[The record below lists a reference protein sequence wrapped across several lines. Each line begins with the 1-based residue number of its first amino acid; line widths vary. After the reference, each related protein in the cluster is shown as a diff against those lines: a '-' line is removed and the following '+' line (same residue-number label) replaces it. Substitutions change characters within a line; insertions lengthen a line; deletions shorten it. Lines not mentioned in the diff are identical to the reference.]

1 LFKVRR
7 LIIEY
12 KSSIRGFSAESD
24 SDLFRLLRLGN
35 NLKVAS
41 EQTFMELTIETKLTL
56 NDGHSIPQL
65 GLGVW
70 QTRAGATC
78 EAAVLA
84 ALEAGYRHIDTA
96 AMYGNEESVGAAI
109 RMSGISREKIFVTTK
124 LWNSDHGN
132 PGQALDTSLRRLKL
146 DYVDLY
152 LIHYPVR
159 ERQQSWRALERL
171 RDQGKARS
179 IGVSNFT
186 IRHLT
191 ELLAETK
198 TVPAVN
204 QVEFHPYL
212 YQRDLLDLCAGAG
225 IVIEAYSP
233 LTKGA
238 RLNDPKL
245 AAVAKKYSKSGSQPA
260 PPRPRLPLV
269 DRLSRRSEPKS
280 TAQILIR
287 WALQHGL
294 VVIPKSANRGRICE
308 NADVFDFEITAEDM
322 QLLDRFNENLRTCWD
337 PTNAP

>member
-1 LFKVRR
+1 
-7 LIIEY
+7 
-12 KSSIRGFSAESD
+12 
-24 SDLFRLLRLGN
+24 
-35 NLKVAS
+35 
-41 EQTFMELTIETKLTL
+41 MELTIETKLAL
-56 NDGHSIPQL
+56 NDGHLIPQL

-70 QTRAGATC
+70 QARAGASC

-84 ALEAGYRHIDTA
+84 ALEAGYRLIDTA
-96 AMYGNEESVGAAI
+96 AMYGNEESVGGAI
-109 RMSGISREKIFVTTK
+109 RKSGIPREKIFVTTK

-132 PGQALDTSLRRLKL
+132 PQGALDTSLRKLKL

-159 ERQQSWRALERL
+159 ERRQSWRALEAL
-171 RDQGKARS
+171 RAEGKARS

-191 ELLAETK
+191 ELLAQTK

-212 YQRDLLDLCAGAG
+212 YQRDLLEFCAGKG

-238 RLNDPKL
+238 RLKDPKL
-245 AAVAKKYSKSGSQPA
+245 VAVAKKYSTGERRPA
-260 PPRPRLPLV
+260 LSRSRLPLV
-269 DRLSRRSEPKS
+269 DRLFPRSESKS

-294 VVIPKSANRGRICE
+294 VVIPKSANRTRIFE
-308 NADVFDFEITAEDM
+308 NADVFNFEITAEDM
-322 QLLDRFNENLRTCWD
+322 RLLDGFNENLRTCWD
-337 PTNAP
+337 PTNAQ

>member
-1 LFKVRR
+1 MK
-7 LIIEY
+7 
-12 KSSIRGFSAESD
+12 
-24 SDLFRLLRLGN
+24 
-35 NLKVAS
+35 
-41 EQTFMELTIETKLTL
+41 LTIETKLTL
-56 NDGHSIPQL
+56 NDGHLIPQL

-109 RMSGISREKIFVTTK
+109 RMSGIPRKNIFVTTK

-132 PGQALDTSLRRLKL
+132 PGRALDTSLRKLKL

-159 ERQQSWRALERL
+159 ERRQSWRALEAL
-171 RDQGKARS
+171 QAEGKARS

-212 YQRDLLDLCAGAG
+212 YQRDLLDFCAGEG
-225 IVIEAYSP
+225 IVVEAYSP
-233 LTKGA
+233 LTKGT
-238 RLNDPKL
+238 RLSDPKL
-245 AAVAKKYSKSGSQPA
+245 VAVAKKYSQAGPQPDA
-260 PPRPRLPLV
+260 PSSRLPLV
-269 DRLSRRSEPKS
+269 DRLSRRSETKS

-294 VVIPKSANRGRICE
+294 VVIPKSANRRRIFE

-322 QLLDRFNENLRTCWD
+322 QVLDRFHENLRTCWD

>member
-1 LFKVRR
+1 M
-7 LIIEY
+7 
-12 KSSIRGFSAESD
+12 D
-24 SDLFRLLRLGN
+24 
-35 NLKVAS
+35 
-41 EQTFMELTIETKLTL
+41 LTIESRLAL
-56 NDGHSIPQL
+56 NDGQLIPQL

-109 RMSGISREKIFVTTK
+109 RRSGIPREQIFVTTK

-132 PGQALDTSLRRLKL
+132 PERALDTSLRNLKL

-159 ERQQSWRALERL
+159 LRRQSWRTLEALRAKG
-171 RDQGKARS
+171 QASS

-186 IRHLT
+186 ISHLT
-191 ELLAETK
+191 ELLAETN

-212 YQRDLLDLCAGAG
+212 FQRDLLDFCVGRN
-225 IVIEAYSP
+225 IVLEAYSP
-233 LTKGA
+233 LTKGE
-238 RLNDPKL
+238 RLTDPKL
-245 AAVAKKYSKSGSQPA
+245 VTVANKYPSAPAQRAASRS
-260 PPRPRLPLV
+260 RWPLV
-269 DRLSRRSEPKS
+269 DRFSRGSDTKS

-294 VVIPKSANRGRICE
+294 VVIPKSANRRRIFE
-308 NADVFDFEITAEDM
+308 NADIFDFEISPEDM
-322 QLLDRFNENLRTCWD
+322 KQLDGFNENFRTCWD
-337 PTNAP
+337 PTDAP

>member
-1 LFKVRR
+1 M
-7 LIIEY
+7 
-12 KSSIRGFSAESD
+12 A
-24 SDLFRLLRLGN
+24 
-35 NLKVAS
+35 
-41 EQTFMELTIETKLTL
+41 LTIESKLAL
-56 NDGHSIPQL
+56 NDGHLMPQL

-96 AMYGNEESVGAAI
+96 VMYGNEESVGAAI
-109 RMSGISREKIFVTTK
+109 RMSGIPREKIFITTK

-132 PGQALDTSLRRLKL
+132 PARALDSSLRKLKL

-159 ERQQSWRALERL
+159 ERRQSWRALEGL
-171 RDQGKARS
+171 RAEGKARS

-212 YQRDLLDLCAGAG
+212 YQRDLLDFCAGRG
-225 IVIEAYSP
+225 IVLEAYSP
-233 LTKGA
+233 LTTGVQ
-238 RLNDPKL
+238 LTDPKL
-245 AAVAKKYSKSGSQPA
+245 VAVAKKYSRAGAQPA
-260 PPRPRLPLV
+260 VPRLRLPLV
-269 DRLSRRSEPKS
+269 DTLSRRSETKS

-294 VVIPKSANRGRICE
+294 VVIPKSANRGRIFE
-308 NADVFDFEITAEDM
+308 NADVFDFEISAEDM
-322 QLLDRFNENLRTCWD
+322 RVLDRFNENLRTCWD
-337 PTNAP
+337 PTHAP

>member
-1 LFKVRR
+1 MK
-7 LIIEY
+7 
-12 KSSIRGFSAESD
+12 
-24 SDLFRLLRLGN
+24 
-35 NLKVAS
+35 
-41 EQTFMELTIETKLTL
+41 LTIETKIKL
-56 NDGHSIPQL
+56 NDGHLMPQL

-109 RMSGISREKIFVTTK
+109 GMSGIPRENIFVTTK

-132 PGQALDTSLRRLKL
+132 PERALDTSLRKLQL

-159 ERQQSWRALERL
+159 QRRQSWHALEAL
-171 RDQGKARS
+171 RAEGKARS

-191 ELLAETK
+191 ELLADTK

-212 YQRDLLDLCAGAG
+212 YQRNLLDFCAAKG
-225 IVIEAYSP
+225 IVVEAYSP
-233 LTKGA
+233 LTKGV

-245 AAVAKKYSKSGSQPA
+245 VAVAKKYSKARPQPAASGS
-260 PPRPRLPLV
+260 RLPLV
-269 DRLSRRSEPKS
+269 DRLSRRSESKS

-294 VVIPKSANRGRICE
+294 VVIPKSANRRRIFE
-308 NADVFDFEITAEDM
+308 DADVFDFEITVEDM

>member
-1 LFKVRR
+1 MK
-7 LIIEY
+7 
-12 KSSIRGFSAESD
+12 
-24 SDLFRLLRLGN
+24 
-35 NLKVAS
+35 
-41 EQTFMELTIETKLTL
+41 LTIDSKSTL
-56 NDGHSIPQL
+56 NDGHLMPQL

-70 QTRAGATC
+70 QTRAGASC

-109 RMSGISREKIFVTTK
+109 KRSGIPREQIFVTTK

-132 PGQALDTSLRRLKL
+132 PERALDTSLRKLKF

-159 ERQQSWRALERL
+159 QRRQSWHALEAL
-171 RDQGKARS
+171 RTKGKARS

-212 YQRDLLDLCAGAG
+212 YQRDLLDFCAERG
-225 IVIEAYSP
+225 IVLEAYSP
-233 LTKGA
+233 LTKGD
-238 RLNDPKL
+238 RLKDPKL
-245 AAVAKKYSKSGSQPA
+245 IAVAKKYSRAEAHPAALPSQ
-260 PPRPRLPLV
+260 LPLI
-269 DRLSRRSEPKS
+269 DKLSRSSKTKS

-294 VVIPKSANRGRICE
+294 AVIPKSANRGRIFE
-308 NADVFDFEITAEDM
+308 NADVFDFEITSDDM
-322 QLLDRFNENLRTCWD
+322 QALNRFHENLRTCWD
-337 PTNAP
+337 PTDAP

>member
-1 LFKVRR
+1 MK
-7 LIIEY
+7 
-12 KSSIRGFSAESD
+12 
-24 SDLFRLLRLGN
+24 
-35 NLKVAS
+35 
-41 EQTFMELTIETKLTL
+41 LTIETKLTL
-56 NDGHSIPQL
+56 NDGHLIPQL

-70 QTRAGATC
+70 QTRVGATC

-96 AMYGNEESVGAAI
+96 ALYGNEESVGAAI
-109 RMSGISREKIFVTTK
+109 RMSGISRKNIFVTTK

-132 PGQALDTSLRRLKL
+132 PGRALDTSLRKLKL

-159 ERQQSWRALERL
+159 ERRQSWRALEAL
-171 RDQGKARS
+171 QAEGKARS

-212 YQRDLLDLCAGAG
+212 YQRDLLDFCAAEG
-225 IVIEAYSP
+225 IVVEAYSP
-233 LTKGA
+233 LTKGT
-238 RLNDPKL
+238 RLSDPKL
-245 AAVAKKYSKSGSQPA
+245 VAVAKKYSQVEPQPA
-260 PPRPRLPLV
+260 APRSRFALV
-269 DRLSRRSEPKS
+269 DRLSRRSETKS

-294 VVIPKSANRGRICE
+294 AVIPKSANRRRIFE
-308 NADVFDFEITAEDM
+308 DANVFDFEITAEDM
-322 QLLDRFNENLRTCWD
+322 DLLDRFNEDLRTCWD

>member
-1 LFKVRR
+1 
-7 LIIEY
+7 
-12 KSSIRGFSAESD
+12 
-24 SDLFRLLRLGN
+24 
-35 NLKVAS
+35 
-41 EQTFMELTIETKLTL
+41 MELRIESKIKL

-70 QTRAGATC
+70 QTRAGQTC
-78 EAAVLA
+78 EAAVLT

-109 RMSGISREKIFVTTK
+109 RMSGIPRESIFVTTK

-132 PGQALDTSLRRLKL
+132 PGRALDRSLRKLKF

-159 ERQQSWRALERL
+159 ERRQSWRALEAL
-171 RDQGKARS
+171 RAAGKARS

-186 IRHLT
+186 VRHLT

-198 TVPAVN
+198 TIPAVN

-212 YQRDLLDLCAGAG
+212 YQRDLLEFCAGRG
-225 IVIEAYSP
+225 IVLEAYSP
-233 LTKGA
+233 LTKAA
-238 RLNDPKL
+238 RLKDPKL
-245 AAVAKKYSKSGSQPA
+245 IAVAKKYLKAITQTAA
-260 PPRPRLPLV
+260 PRSRLPFV
-269 DRLSRRSEPKS
+269 DALSHRLETQS

-294 VVIPKSANRGRICE
+294 VVIPKSANRRRIFE
-308 NADVFDFEITAEDM
+308 NADVFDFEISAEDM
-322 QLLDRFNENLRTCWD
+322 QLLDRFDENLRTCWD
-337 PTNAP
+337 PTHAP

>member
-1 LFKVRR
+1 
-7 LIIEY
+7 
-12 KSSIRGFSAESD
+12 
-24 SDLFRLLRLGN
+24 
-35 NLKVAS
+35 
-41 EQTFMELTIETKLTL
+41 MELTIDSKLTL
-56 NDGHSIPQL
+56 NDGQEIPQL

-70 QTRAGATC
+70 QIRAGQSC

-109 RMSGISREKIFVTTK
+109 RMSGITREKIFVTTK

-132 PGQALDTSLRRLKL
+132 PERALDTSLRKLKL

-159 ERQQSWRALERL
+159 ERRQSWRALEAL
-171 RDQGKARS
+171 QAAGKARS

-186 IRHLT
+186 IRHFT

-212 YQRDLLDLCAGAG
+212 YQRDLLDFCIGKG
-225 IVIEAYSP
+225 IVLEAYSP

-238 RLNDPKL
+238 RLKDPRL
-245 AAVAKKYSKSGSQPA
+245 VAIARKYAKAEPQPTA
-260 PPRPRLPLV
+260 SRRRLPLV
-269 DRLSRRSEPKS
+269 DSLFTHSETKS

-294 VVIPKSANRGRICE
+294 VVIPKSANRKRIFE
-308 NADVFDFEITAEDM
+308 NADIFDFEITAEDM
-322 QLLDRFNENLRTCWD
+322 QILDRFHENLRTCWD